1 MIYLSQITNKPK
13 TIKYWRNPTKEEIKF
28 GYGALHYRE
37 FNFENCFDAYGNLK
51 LKIKA
56 SDDGLIYN
64 NTSND
69 YCTKSKS
76 KLQKIVI

>member
-1 MIYLSQITNKPK
+1 MIHLSQITNKPK

-51 LKIKA
+51 LRIKA
-56 SDDGLIYN
+56 SDDGLIYYN
-64 NTSND
+64 AGIEYHT
-69 YCTKSKS
+69 TSKS